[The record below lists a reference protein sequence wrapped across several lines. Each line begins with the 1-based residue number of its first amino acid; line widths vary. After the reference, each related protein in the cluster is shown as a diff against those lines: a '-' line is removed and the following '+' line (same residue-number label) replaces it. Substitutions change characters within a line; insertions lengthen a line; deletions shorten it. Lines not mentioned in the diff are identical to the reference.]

1 MHKTLFSAGKKG
13 HKTEIDPP
21 VLRRFDLLLPS
32 LSMGIDWLI
41 HHLWVI
47 KLIGS
52 VSTELLYRIGRNI
65 KRRVDQNEDNKLY
78 LLKILLQLFSVKSY
92 VQFN

>member
-1 MHKTLFSAGKKG
+1 MRARSPKGLLGQKYGMEMLTDAQNFILRGKKG

-52 VSTELLYRIGRNI
+52 VSSRTSI
-65 KRRVDQNEDNKLY
+65 
-78 LLKILLQLFSVKSY
+78 
-92 VQFN
+92 